1 MVEEIVENVV
11 VSEDSYIDPIEVR
24 LHLPNEIVDVLTLMA
39 DERELEVGEL
49 IEMWI
54 IDNTTHFKKGV

>member
-11 VSEDSYIDPIEVR
+11 VSEDSYIDPIEVK
-24 LHLPNEIVDVLTLMA
+24 LHLPNDIVDVLTLMA

-49 IEMWI
+49 IEMWV
-54 IDNTTHFKKGV
+54 IDNTTLFKKGV